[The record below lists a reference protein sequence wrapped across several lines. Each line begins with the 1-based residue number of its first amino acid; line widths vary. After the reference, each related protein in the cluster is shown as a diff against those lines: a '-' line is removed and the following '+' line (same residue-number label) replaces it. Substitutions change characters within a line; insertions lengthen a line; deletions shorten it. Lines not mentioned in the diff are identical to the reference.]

1 MTKGHAI
8 YIGTKCNIR
17 KSNYCLCVC
26 GIQNVTYVNVTIV
39 CVCGINPAHAYS
51 YDCYRKG

>member
-51 YDCYRKG
+51 YDCFRKG